1 MEKTYRTKNSFLL
14 LESVI
19 FITLLAFVIAC
30 AIYLNNWLYYFLAG
44 IFIVIALLMAFFSST
59 FRNRITINAEGI
71 SGLVNRGRFALG
83 WSNIKAA
90 TIEGQGSDRRLILG
104 TQEGFMHIELAG
116 FDESA
121 LWENIKAHLPSEAFA
136 EDACKNLPAYK
147 QWQAERKQFT
157 DQFIDPVV
165 VRYYRF
171 EKILGWI
178 AVVGGTVLTIYLY
191 FRSIQEGALTV
202 FFCFVVPGLIL
213 LLYGEG
219 KIEADSNKIVRQT
232 IIGKYAIQWDEIQ
245 EVLVD
250 HKYEA
255 MSLLGE
261 NKRLVMPG
269 SAKWYG
275 EDREKLYY
283 LVQSK
288 LELAGISVRRSGK
301 PVFSLSKNTRVKS

>member
-1 MEKTYRTKNSFLL
+1 MEKTYRTKNSVLL

-19 FITLLAFVIAC
+19 FITLLAMVIAG
-30 AIYLNNWLYYFLAG
+30 ALYLNDWLYYFLAG
-44 IFIVIALLMAFFSST
+44 FAIVVVLLMAFFFSA

-71 SGLVNRGRFALG
+71 SGLVNRERFALD
-83 WSNIKAA
+83 WSSIKAVS
-90 TIEGQGSDRRLILG
+90 IEGKGQDRRLILG
-104 TQEGFMHIELAG
+104 TQEGFVHIELAG

-121 LWENIKAHLPSEAFA
+121 LWENIKVHLPSETFA
-136 EDACKNLPAYK
+136 DDACKNLPVYK

-157 DQFIDPVV
+157 NQFIDPVV

-178 AVVGGTVLTIYLY
+178 VVVGGIVLTIYLY

-202 FFCFVVPGLIL
+202 FFVFVVPGLIL
-213 LLYGEG
+213 LLYSEG
-219 KIEADSNKIVRQT
+219 GIEADSNKIVRQT

-261 NKRLVMPG
+261 GKRLVMPG

-275 EDREKLYY
+275 EDREMLYY

-288 LELAGISVRRSGK
+288 LELAGIPVRRSGR